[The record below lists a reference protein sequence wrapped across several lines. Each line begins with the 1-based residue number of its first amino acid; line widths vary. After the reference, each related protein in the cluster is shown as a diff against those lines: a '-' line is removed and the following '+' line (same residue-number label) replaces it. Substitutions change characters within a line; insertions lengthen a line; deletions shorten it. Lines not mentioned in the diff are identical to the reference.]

1 MLLIDIARKSY
12 ARLLISSKEILSKV
26 LSKAFLFIF
35 FVIVIVFFFIIV
47 FFIIIVVFFVFVFVF
62 FVFFF
67 FFSTC
72 VYISLGS
79 TSTPFSKCAFLYNS

>member
-47 FFIIIVVFFVFVFVF
+47 FFIIVVFFVFVFVF
-62 FVFFF
+62 FFFFF

>member
-26 LSKAFLFIF
+26 LSKAFLFIVVF

-47 FFIIIVVFFVFVFVF
+47 FFIIVVFFVFVFVV

-67 FFSTC
+67 FFFFPAC
-72 VYISLGS
+72 VYQSWLNFY
-79 TSTPFSKCAFLYNS
+79 PLF